1 MKNADVPSVS
11 DAEEGGTASLDQFVR
26 HDGPV
31 FRGLRSLYGSFDS
44 KDLADLC
51 MRLPIRDVL
60 TQFSN
65 LPPNAPKEK
74 LEALARDCFYDGF
87 PDVVEWVPPDIPKST
102 LSWLKNSRQDAAHQ
116 ATELREEE
124 FLGNMLALWAALGR
138 KTECTYTPAVLNSRE
153 EQPQTE
159 QPQRQPIISSLIPLP
174 FGFIIPGGRFREM
187 YYWDSY
193 WTIRGLLYSGMRTTA
208 RGMILNFSD
217 LIKRFG
223 FIPNGTRSYYLT
235 RSQPPVFSMMIAAYY
250 SFTGD
255 TQFIRETYSDMEQ
268 EYLYWIEDPNRKL
281 CGVEGGWLL
290 GYWEKCGRIAVS
302 GVLLCRFAK
311 GSTLCLSRYLGHIAL
326 PRTESWLCDVKA
338 ASHIDQEDTS
348 ASISRLF
355 RSIRA
360 AAESGWDFSS
370 RWVSDS
376 ADLADGG
383 VMEQL
388 NTEAFIPVDLN
399 SFLYHTELCLFY
411 FGEILKQLGADR
423 LLPRQPKPPCFF
435 LESAEARRRAMLRLL
450 WNEKTNWW
458 FDFDVSKGRQSR
470 RVTAA
475 GVIPFRL
482 GIHCPPKT
490 QARQLFGAPPCCP
503 SGSFDRKYVSI
514 SSSGGQGSAQDAE
527 ETAARLCQAATA
539 RFLVSESQLWK
550 PWGLSTTQLETSE
563 QWDGPNCWPP
573 LLQMAVEGI
582 VHYGQAEE
590 LQKAAEMSDRYL
602 LSCKQAYEAFGALPE
617 KFNSL
622 FPGSCGGGGNYTC
635 QKGFGWS
642 IGVAVELLFFKQC
655 NFMADEIQKR
665 RRQFGANG
673 FN

>member
-31 FRGLRSLYGSFDS
+31 FRGNYKMNLAPCCAPIRFPREESLRSLYGSFDS

-116 ATELREEE
+116 ATELRGNIPQIEQTCKEE

-281 CGVEGGWLL
+281 CGVEG
-290 GYWEKCGRIAVS
+290 
-302 GVLLCRFAK
+302 
-311 GSTLCLSRYLGHIAL
+311 STLCLSRYLGHIAL

-399 SFLYHTELCLFY
+399 RPPGERTEGERHVGECL
-411 FGEILKQLGADR
+411 
-423 LLPRQPKPPCFF
+423 
-435 LESAEARRRAMLRLL
+435 
-450 WNEKTNWW
+450 
-458 FDFDVSKGRQSR
+458 
-470 RVTAA
+470 
-475 GVIPFRL
+475 
-482 GIHCPPKT
+482 
-490 QARQLFGAPPCCP
+490 
-503 SGSFDRKYVSI
+503 
-514 SSSGGQGSAQDAE
+514 
-527 ETAARLCQAATA
+527 
-539 RFLVSESQLWK
+539 
-550 PWGLSTTQLETSE
+550 
-563 QWDGPNCWPP
+563 
-573 LLQMAVEGI
+573 EG
-582 VHYGQAEE
+582 
-590 LQKAAEMSDRYL
+590 
-602 LSCKQAYEAFGALPE
+602 
-617 KFNSL
+617 
-622 FPGSCGGGGNYTC
+622 
-635 QKGFGWS
+635 
-642 IGVAVELLFFKQC
+642 
-655 NFMADEIQKR
+655 
-665 RRQFGANG
+665 
-673 FN
+673 